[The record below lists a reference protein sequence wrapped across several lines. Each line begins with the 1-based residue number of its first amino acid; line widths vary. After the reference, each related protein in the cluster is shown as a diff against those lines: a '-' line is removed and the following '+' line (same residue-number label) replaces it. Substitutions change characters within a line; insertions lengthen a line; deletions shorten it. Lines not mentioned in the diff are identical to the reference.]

1 MARVTV
7 EDCIDR
13 VKNRFELVLATAHR
27 SREISSGAEPHV
39 ERDNDKNPVIA
50 LREVADGKVLT
61 EDLVEGVIKGMQH
74 QVEVDEPEEDEFSS
88 LLGDSEGSQDNLRD
102 NFTDSDAEKSGM
114 NIHGISEG
122 GSQNSE
128 EPLTQETEIN
138 LEKVFNF
145 EDISALETED
155 SKEQD

>member
-61 EDLVEGVIKGMQH
+61 EDLVEGIVKGMQH
-74 QVEVDEPEEDEFSS
+74 QVEIDEPDEDEFSN
-88 LLGDSEGSQDNLRD
+88 LLGDSENTQENLSGE
-102 NFTDSDAEKSGM
+102 FTDSDAEKSGM
-114 NIHGISEG
+114 NIQGFTEDNLKSD
-122 GSQNSE
+122 E
-128 EPLTQETEIN
+128 EPTLNESEIN
-138 LEKVFNF
+138 LDSVFNF
-145 EDISALETED
+145 EDVTDSETEEI
-155 SKEQD
+155 KNQD

>member
-50 LREVADGKVLT
+50 LREVAGGKVLT
-61 EDLVEGVIKGMQH
+61 EELVEGIIKGMQY
-74 QVEVDEPEEDEFSS
+74 QVEVDEPEEDEFSN
-88 LLGDSEGSQDNLRD
+88 LLGDSEGSQDNLSD

-145 EDISALETED
+145 EDISASETED
-155 SKEQD
+155 SKDQD

>member
-1 MARVTV
+1 MARGTV

-27 SREISSGAEPHV
+27 SREISSGSEPHV

-50 LREVADGKVLT
+50 LREVAGGKVLT
-61 EDLVEGVIKGMQH
+61 EELVEGIIKGMQY
-74 QVEVDEPEEDEFSS
+74 QVEVDEPEEDEFSN
-88 LLGDSEGSQDNLRD
+88 LLGDSEGSQDNLSD

-145 EDISALETED
+145 EDISASETED
-155 SKEQD
+155 SKDQD